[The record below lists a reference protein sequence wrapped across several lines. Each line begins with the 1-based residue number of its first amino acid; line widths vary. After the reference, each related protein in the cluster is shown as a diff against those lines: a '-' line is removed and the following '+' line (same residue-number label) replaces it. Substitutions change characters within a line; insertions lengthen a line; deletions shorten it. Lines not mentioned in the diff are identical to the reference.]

1 MQNYRRLT
9 WWHTDVAQQQS
20 IEQDERTVSLDQ
32 MCREVLNRIQSV
44 SLDRVEPRNWTGYRA
59 KSAQRDQSANRG
71 TAPVKYKYKCKYKY
85 RYKAQ

>member
-1 MQNYRRLT
+1 MQAVRRLT

-44 SLDRVEPRNWTGYRA
+44 SLDRVEPRNWTG
-59 KSAQRDQSANRG
+59 
-71 TAPVKYKYKCKYKY
+71 
-85 RYKAQ
+85 